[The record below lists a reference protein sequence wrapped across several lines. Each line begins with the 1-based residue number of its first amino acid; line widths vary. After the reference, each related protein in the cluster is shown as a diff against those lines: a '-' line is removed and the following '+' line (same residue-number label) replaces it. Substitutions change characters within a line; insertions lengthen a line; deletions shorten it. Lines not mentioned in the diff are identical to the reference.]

1 MPRHCEADLLIHR
14 TPIEQAILKLMPPGT
29 LDLLVITD
37 CDDGAMRD
45 MQVEEDPDDP
55 ALVRVSSMVWRT
67 ALETEGWAG
76 FDSSQL

>member
-14 TPIEQAILKLMPPGT
+14 TPIEQAILKLMPPAT
-29 LDLLVITD
+29 LDLLAITD

-45 MQVEEDPDDP
+45 MQIEEDPDDP
-55 ALVRVSSMVWRT
+55 AMVRVSSMVRRT